1 MKDRQCPTNQ
11 PTPSPVQLKF
21 QVEIDVCYITT
32 YLQYKNLNMCLC
44 SLQCVEVLDEVVKEE
59 VASSKKRGQKKG
71 LGHVRPDVTM
81 LDRERTLLRI
91 ATRGGVWVQS

>member
-21 QVEIDVCYITT
+21 KVEIDVLHN
-32 YLQYKNLNMCLC
+32 YLQYKNLSMCLC

-81 LDRERTLLRI
+81 LERERTLLRI

>member
-21 QVEIDVCYITT
+21 KVEIDVLHN
-32 YLQYKNLNMCLC
+32 YLQYTNLNMCLC

>member
-21 QVEIDVCYITT
+21 KVEIDVLHN
-32 YLQYKNLNMCLC
+32 YLQYNLNMCLC